1 VIGEENNDRKEN
13 PRSRVYLPFG
23 FRKKSIPNPYTARD
37 ADLDRLVLE
46 GIPTVNLG
54 RGIPDPTPFGA
65 DSGLMR
71 SQSRRRLAR
80 TIGRLIPKNR
90 SDSGAMA
97 DEKKPTTPS
106 RNETPYGGDQ
116 TIIEQVVSEARFQKD
131 LASRG
136 EWKEIHYDHYDWWAY
151 PIDRGSAQY
160 GDFYNVAGEPIKRLR
175 NNMDFIKALTDTIL
189 VQTRALGY
197 NLYEKTWMQDPEWE
211 KGQDWGLAYPTR
223 IWKMTRSAQ
232 IFGLEEEFESLINM
246 QKVLQESGIR
256 FNHRKYWESPG
267 TVDDVPPIE
276 SYDEPKTYFY
286 DYSLG
291 AKPRTPY
298 GEGGGSSPYYPT
310 EYDEWEAGIDTEPR
324 VGELEPDDFESAVA
338 GAFELADLLREKS
351 EIGDLEYPYHHISP
365 DRREDI
371 ADTIDFALTLI
382 PIVDGDGFDTDRKE
396 TADALEKFV
405 VGDDLYRD
413 DSELLDELILQ
424 LRDSTY
430 DGFFSFDEDSGRMSV
445 EPKMNRFNDR
455 VTTLYNEGKTREE
468 IAKELDLSVRQVDYL
483 LNKLFA
489 GGLAKSRHTQREKTE
504 ELIERVVTMHNE
516 GKRTTEIAEELGLTN
531 NRVQRYQYIARRRG
545 LLTTPRK
552 RTTAE
557 TDELMNEAARLYN
570 EGKPRMDIAKE
581 MNLPGEKIGTLLQR
595 ANERKL
601 IRDYNPQGLGKFGKT
616 TLTPEKISA
625 AADGYRQGKTFAQIA
640 EELAVTET
648 AARKLVV
655 QARRLGLDTGSP
667 RRRTPSQMEELLLE
681 VAVRYEEGKTFA
693 EIGQELDVT
702 PSAIRD
708 MVDRAVTLGLIRRRE
723 RTRSDTDEL
732 MNQVMAKRKEGKT
745 RREIA
750 QELNVPENRVAY
762 LVQRARLMK
771 ASESTSTDGF
781 DGETGRMSREPER
794 GDLVRFGRSSN
805 NRYVDEPGSLGRVVK
820 VARDGTISADFGNG
834 PIKLIPGEDD
844 FLVIPRQV
852 DALYELTDNDG
863 NVMYLPVE
871 DVTYPKITR
880 AMEEAMKAGYRE
892 TGIIRGNM
900 RTFFDEATGTFKTS
914 RIESRILNAENIAP
928 ETTAPVPPQPGYPE
942 FTRIVGTD
950 RARGGGVDSGAMEL
964 PDGIDEELEDY
975 VYDDPL
981 FGPSIKHPLFFWIAP
996 ITPEVTDLINAS
1008 FAQKR
1013 ASADEALAKKNWG
1026 KYIYLHERPYRID
1039 AFEDVMDEMTDQEYW
1054 SRLSDIWV
1062 DSENIGAQPSRW
1074 RELLLSDR
1082 GSRESF
1088 MNENERAEL
1097 AKLPQKFTVYRGY
1110 SENDQEEFGMSWST
1124 DAEVAEWFARRFAR
1138 DDEKII
1144 MESLEI
1150 SKDEVFAYVT
1160 RRGEDEIILDIRNVV
1175 ERTAKKQQLPR
1186 KPKTRIPSKNR
1197 NLTPPGDSGAMSS
1210 LSKEQIDEMTQRYK
1224 DGDSVLE
1231 LANDYSVTQ
1240 GTVYYHLRRKGVARR
1255 PVGRRKKP
1263 GGFSAIKRR
1272 LKDSLGQIGLFAAFS
1287 NDPQKTLRSSNQM
1300 KTYLLSE
1307 PVRTPDDLHPDEFA
1321 LRPNFV
1327 RAAIAAGLG
1336 LFKAL
1341 NHKTFKVQGP
1351 IAREFTE
1358 LMVGPKMVNDA
1369 IGTTYPTLQELGEIF
1384 AANAI
1389 VRARIRSLFGINDPT
1404 ALAWAIQSGAP
1415 LREGGERIFDIP
1427 ESPPYTRNL
1436 VGGGYVYF
1444 EGIDNRRPFVLS
1456 VMANMPEAVRS
1467 KLYWDSDKIPWSK
1480 RDVPITVEKGE
1491 LPGGRKYERSPVD
1504 EVLPLFVPG
1513 HDTSRLDLIKTNH
1526 SSPDGARLAQ
1536 YVEMAKEE
1544 IRQWAADHD
1553 EWARRWAQSV
1563 YRIMSEA
1570 GLSDDEIAEV
1580 INRDWL
1586 QNITFGIGDAGDIL
1600 QNAMFMALL
1609 MTRSKFAP
1617 VVHLENG
1624 FDDPNLA
1631 LHEFFHVHLGQGFTR
1646 HGEYVAFR
1654 GPAEVYDSWY
1664 PHTLFALTFN
1674 SAFWQNVVKESG
1686 GTEELRKE
1694 MRKAVEKMLAPEY
1707 DSDVRLLFELF
1718 PEYQRAS
1725 AEIRKKL
1732 NEMIMAEIIEDFE
1745 DSTGFRRVAGMPR
1758 ATEIINAPGFR
1769 IPKRLWPW
1777 GSSYGGKE
1785 RIADV
1790 QGKTYAKFEE
1800 RIFGVPDP
1808 TSGDGGNT
1816 GKMSLERT
1824 PKFDGGHSSRGRG
1837 TPLGDGKDV
1846 AMREVA
1852 DSAIV
1857 ELVGNRGSSSLT
1869 TLRFLGPYRA
1879 GSRVVML
1886 ARNGELRGVPLK
1898 NETRS
1903 AIANAQ
1909 RNGARFVVG
1918 DMPDVDSQ
1926 FVDFLEEIGADY
1938 TIYHAGNSPRFR
1950 PGSKIPGT
1958 NAGTLSETRAGESDS
1973 PSRLETIGRNL
1984 ATAAAEV
1991 VAAGFEVKV
2000 YGGRS
2005 DSQSGSNPIGGML
2018 SALNKMRENPDA
2030 PTGRKLAGLTMM
2042 MSAMEK
2048 YLTDST
2054 NQRLVVVS
2062 RGDRVVGASLI
2073 KFPEKDSV
2081 AELRYAGSLSPVR
2094 GVGSA
2099 MVAEIMRLAADSGRS
2114 IIGTSSQDSVS
2125 FWRGVGGKDADWDG
2139 PYRGNTIFEIDDVRK
2154 VVAAIDARRKE
2165 LRAQK
2170 LLGTT
2175 DGGNPR

>member
-1 VIGEENNDRKEN
+1 MIGEENNDREEN

-46 GIPTVNLG
+46 GISTVNLG
-54 RGIPDPTPFGA
+54 RGIPDPTPFGV

-71 SQSRRRLAR
+71 SQSRGRLTR
-80 TIGRLIPKNR
+80 TIERLTPKNR

-97 DEKKPTTPS
+97 DEKKPATPW

-116 TIIEQVVSEARFQKD
+116 TIIEHAVSEARFQKD
-131 LASRG
+131 LASKG
-136 EWKEIHYDHYDWWAY
+136 QWKEIHYDHYDWWAY
-151 PIDRGSAQY
+151 PIDRGSAQH

-232 IFGLEEEFESLINM
+232 IFGLGEEFESLINM

-256 FNHRKYWESPG
+256 FNHRKYWENPG

-276 SYDEPKTYFY
+276 SYDEPKTYSR
-286 DYSLG
+286 DYSFG
-291 AKPRTPY
+291 AKPQTPS
-298 GEGGGSSPYYPT
+298 GEGVGSSPYYPT
-310 EYDEWEAGIDTEPR
+310 EYEEWEAGIDTEPR
-324 VGELEPDDFESAVA
+324 VDDLESDDFESAVA

-351 EIGDLEYPYHHISP
+351 KIGDLEYPYHHIPP

-382 PIVDGDGFDTDRKE
+382 PVVEGDGFDTDRKE

-430 DGFFSFDEDSGRMSV
+430 DGFFSFGDDSGRMSV

-468 IAKELDLSVRQVDYL
+468 IAKELDLSVRQVGYL

-504 ELIERVVTMHNE
+504 ELIERVATMHNE
-516 GKRTTEIAEELGLTN
+516 GKRTTEIAKELGLTN

-545 LLTTPRK
+545 LLTARPRS
-552 RTTAE
+552 TTAE
-557 TDELMNEAARLYN
+557 IDELMNEAARLYN

-581 MNLPGEKIGTLLQR
+581 MNLPAEKIGTLLQR
-595 ANERKL
+595 ANERNL
-601 IRDYNPQGLGKFGKT
+601 IRDYNPQGLGNFGKT
-616 TLTPEKISA
+616 ILTPEKIA
-625 AADGYRQGKTFAQIA
+625 AAAAGYKQGKTFAQIA

-648 AARKLVV
+648 GARKLVV

-667 RRRTPSQMEELLLE
+667 RRRTPSEMEELLLE
-681 VAVRYEEGKTFA
+681 VAVGYEEGKTFA
-693 EIGQELDVT
+693 EIGRELDVA
-702 PSAIRD
+702 PSAIRG
-708 MVDRAVTLGLIRRRE
+708 MVDRAVTLGLIERRE
-723 RTRSDTDEL
+723 RTRSDT
-732 MNQVMAKRKEGKT
+732 G
-745 RREIA
+745 
-750 QELNVPENRVAY
+750 
-762 LVQRARLMK
+762 
-771 ASESTSTDGF
+771 AS
-781 DGETGRMSREPER
+781 
-794 GDLVRFGRSSN
+794 
-805 NRYVDEPGSLGRVVK
+805 
-820 VARDGTISADFGNG
+820 
-834 PIKLIPGEDD
+834 
-844 FLVIPRQV
+844 
-852 DALYELTDNDG
+852 
-863 NVMYLPVE
+863 
-871 DVTYPKITR
+871 
-880 AMEEAMKAGYRE
+880 
-892 TGIIRGNM
+892 
-900 RTFFDEATGTFKTS
+900 
-914 RIESRILNAENIAP
+914 
-928 ETTAPVPPQPGYPE
+928 
-942 FTRIVGTD
+942 
-950 RARGGGVDSGAMEL
+950 DSGSMEL

-1013 ASADEALAKKNWG
+1013 ASADEALAKKNWSR
-1026 KYIYLHERPYRID
+1026 YIFLHERPYRID
-1039 AFEDVMDEMTDQEYW
+1039 AFEDVMDDMTDQEYW
-1054 SRLSDIWV
+1054 GRLSDIWV

-1074 RELLLSDR
+1074 RELLLSER

-1124 DAEVAEWFARRFAR
+1124 DAGVAEWFARRFAR

-1144 MESLEI
+1144 MENLEI
-1150 SKDEVFAYVT
+1150 SKDDVFAYVT
-1160 RRGEDEIILDIRNVV
+1160 RRGEDEIILDMRNVV

-1186 KPKTRIPSKNR
+1186 KPRTRIPSKNR
-1197 NLTPPGDSGAMSS
+1197 NATPPGDSGAMSS
-1210 LSKEQIDEMTQRYK
+1210 LSNEQIDEMTQRYK

-1240 GTVYYHLRRKGVARR
+1240 GAVYYHLRRKGVARR
-1255 PVGRRKKP
+1255 PIGRPKKP
-1263 GGFSAIKRR
+1263 GGFSAVKRR

-1307 PVRTPDDLHPDEFA
+1307 PVRTPDDMRPDDFA

-1358 LMVGPKMVNDA
+1358 LMVGPKIVNDA

-1389 VRARIRSLFGINDPT
+1389 VRARIRALFGIDDPT
-1404 ALAWAIQSGAP
+1404 ALGWAISSGGP
-1415 LREGGERIFDIP
+1415 LREGGERIYDIP
-1427 ESPPYTRNL
+1427 DPKYPPYVKNL
-1436 VGGGYVYF
+1436 GGGGAFYF
-1444 EGIDNRRPFVLS
+1444 EGIENRRPFVLS

-1467 KLYWDSDKIPWSK
+1467 KLYWDSGKIPYSK
-1480 RDVPITVEKGE
+1480 RDVPITRKKGVWGSGVAE
-1491 LPGGRKYERSPVD
+1491 GTPVD
-1504 EVLPLFVPG
+1504 EVLPLFEHSG
-1513 HDTSRLDLIKTNH
+1513 HDTSQLDLIKPNYL
-1526 SSPDGARLAQ
+1526 SADGAKVAQ

-1553 EWARRWAQSV
+1553 EWARRWAQSA

-1586 QNITFGIGDAGDIL
+1586 QNITFGIGGPGDVL

-1617 VVHLENG
+1617 VVHPENG

-1664 PHTLFALTFN
+1664 PHTLFALAFN
-1674 SAFWQNVVKESG
+1674 SNFWRNVVKESG

-1694 MRKAVEKMLAPEY
+1694 MLKAVEKMLAPEY

-1725 AEIRKKL
+1725 AEARKKL
-1732 NEMIMAEIIEDFE
+1732 NEMIMAEIIEDFQE
-1745 DSTGFRRVAGMPR
+1745 ELGFRRIAGMPR
-1758 ATEIINAPGFR
+1758 ATEIINIAGFR

-1800 RIFGVPDP
+1800 RIFGAPDP

-1958 NAGTLSETRAGESDS
+1958 NAGTSSETRAGESDS
-1973 PSRLETIGRNL
+1973 SGRSETIGRNL
-1984 ATAAAEV
+1984 ATAADEV

-2005 DSQSGSNPIGGML
+2005 DSQSGSNPVGGML
-2018 SALNKMRENPDA
+2018 SALNRMMENPERNILSVA
-2030 PTGRKLAGLTMM
+2030 PTERKLSGLLMM

-2048 YLTDST
+2048 YATDST

-2062 RGDRVVGASLI
+2062 KGDRVVGASLI

-2125 FWRGVGGKDADWDG
+2125 FWRGVGGKNADWDG

-2170 LLGTT
+2170 LLDTI